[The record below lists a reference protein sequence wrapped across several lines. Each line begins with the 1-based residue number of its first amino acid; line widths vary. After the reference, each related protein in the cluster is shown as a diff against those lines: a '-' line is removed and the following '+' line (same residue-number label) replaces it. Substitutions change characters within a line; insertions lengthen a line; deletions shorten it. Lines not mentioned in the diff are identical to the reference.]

1 MQHSIS
7 TSGDGAVIALSGT
20 FTFDDHESARAL
32 MRQFCE
38 GESRRVVY
46 DLSGVTSI
54 DSSGIGLLL
63 MTNDRLNKAS
73 KSFAL
78 RGPTGL
84 TERALQ
90 LARVGDLIPIEA

>member
-7 TSGDGAVIALSGT
+7 TTGDEAVIALSGT
-20 FTFDDHESARAL
+20 FTFDDHEAARAL

-38 GESRRVVY
+38 GDDKSVVY

-63 MTNDRLNKAS
+63 MTNDRLAKVS

-78 RGPTGL
+78 RGATGI
-84 TERALQ
+84 TERALN
-90 LARVGDLIPIEA
+90 LARVGDLIAMQA

>member
-7 TSGDGAVIALSGT
+7 RSGDEAVIALSGT

-38 GESRRVVY
+38 GDNKNVVY

-63 MTNDRLNKAS
+63 MTNDRLTKAS
-73 KSFAL
+73 KLFSI
-78 RGPTGL
+78 RGATGL
-84 TERALQ
+84 TERALN
-90 LARVGDLIPIEA
+90 LARMSDLIAIEA

>member
-7 TSGDGAVIALSGT
+7 TTGDEAVIALSGT
-20 FTFDDHESARAL
+20 FTFEDHEAARAL
-32 MRQFCE
+32 MRQFCAGE
-38 GESRRVVY
+38 GSNIVY

-63 MTNDRLNKAS
+63 MTNDRLTKAS

>member
-7 TSGDGAVIALSGT
+7 TSRDKAVVALSGS
-20 FTFDDHESARAL
+20 FTFDDHEVARAL

-38 GESRRVVY
+38 GEGSNVVY

-54 DSSGIGLLL
+54 DSAGIGLLP

-73 KSFAL
+73 KGFAL
-78 RGPTGL
+78 RGPTGV
-84 TERALQ
+84 TERALR